1 MINSVEPGLDF
12 PRFSLGT
19 AQFGIPSYGIANRVG
34 QPPYAAIREIVKRAF
49 ESGPVGLDTAAEY
62 GESEGL
68 LGQILEELQ
77 LKQVAFVCS
86 KISHLEATKDGSFV
100 RNSVIRSLRRLRLET
115 LPLCLFHRAEQL
127 GHIDALVSLKKEG
140 LIQHAGVS
148 VYTPE
153 QAMQAI
159 ETPGID
165 AIQHPL
171 SLLDQRLVRSGV
183 LQRAKSKGIAIFVR
197 SVYLQGLLLLPEEG
211 VPERLTAVK
220 LVRRRLERSAEA
232 LAMSLPELALRFAAS
247 LEGVTGVVVGL
258 ETREQLESNLAM
270 LAKGNLA
277 EEAVK
282 EISSIVP
289 DLPDAILLPNLWGQL
304 ESWKISLN

>member
-1 MINSVEPGLDF
+1 MINSVESGLNFPG
-12 PRFSLGT
+12 FSLGT

-34 QPPYAAIREIVKRAF
+34 QPPYAALREIVRTAF
-49 ESGPVGLDTAAEY
+49 ESGVVGLDTAAEY
-62 GESEGL
+62 GESESL
-68 LGQILEELQ
+68 LGRILEELRLQ
-77 LKQVAFVCS
+77 QTSFVCS
-86 KISHLEATKDGSFV
+86 KISHLEVTEDGSFV
-100 RNSVIRSLRRLRLET
+100 RKSVIRSLRRLRLET
-115 LPLCLFHRAEQL
+115 LPLCLLHRAEHL
-127 GHIDALVSLKKEG
+127 GYADALMSLKKEG
-140 LIQHAGVS
+140 LIQYAGVS

-153 QAMQAI
+153 QAIQAI

-211 VPERLTAVK
+211 VPERLAGVK
-220 LVRRRLERSAEA
+220 PVRRQLEKNAEA

-258 ETREQLESNLAM
+258 ETLEQLESNLAM
-270 LAKGNLA
+270 FANGNLA
-277 EEAVK
+277 EETVK
-282 EISSIVP
+282 EISTIVP
-289 DLPDAILLPNLWGQL
+289 DLPDAILLPNLWGTP
-304 ESWKISLN
+304 